1 VAKQPTKTVK
11 RLIHKLEHLFGWNGG
26 RVETWYSMSG
36 CLMVG
41 FRCAGCGKLEGIH
54 PARRICQKGA
64 A

>member
-1 VAKQPTKTVK
+1 VK